1 MRDDETSRRFMSH
14 DVPVVHD
21 GEWVQ
26 GPSMPRLT
34 RRGWL
39 LRRGM
44 VPVLA
49 VLTVSTLTVLPSTR
63 PAGADP
69 LSDAKAK
76 AAQIEQQIQSTE
88 QTISAEGQ
96 RYDEAQLQIT
106 ALHQQ
111 IAQTQAQIHQDQQV
125 VAKDKQTLN
134 KAAIKAYIDD
144 DANAAQNPL
153 FAGNQSKL
161 GAQGEYAQIADGNV
175 NNAIDALRTAGA
187 QLAAQQNALAAKATQ
202 AQSAAAAAKS
212 ATQQAATA
220 QAQENAA
227 LAQANGQ
234 VTKIIAQQQAAAA
247 AAAQAAAVAKIA
259 AAQRAAQAAQALA
272 KSQTGRA
279 VTSAYQPP
287 PPPASGGAGGQAVA
301 AAESYLGVPYVWG
314 GASRSG
320 VDCSGLVMLAWEA
333 AGVDL
338 PHYSGSQMADSAPV
352 PLSDLQP
359 GDLIFYG
366 PGGSEHVAMYIG
378 GGSMIEAPHTG
389 AVVHITGL
397 RLGDGFAGAGRP

>member
-1 MRDDETSRRFMSH
+1 
-14 DVPVVHD
+14 VGLV
-21 GEWVQ
+21 
-26 GPSMPRLT
+26 
-34 RRGWL
+34 
-39 LRRGM
+39 
-44 VPVLA
+44 
-49 VLTVSTLTVLPSTR
+49 TVLPSTR

-76 AAQIEQQIQSTE
+76 AAQIEQEIQSTE

-96 RYDEAQLQIT
+96 RYDEAQIQIASLNQQIT
-106 ALHQQ
+106 
-111 IAQTQAQIHQDQQV
+111 QTQTQIHQDQQV
-125 VAKDKQTLN
+125 VAKDKRTLN
-134 KAAIKAYIDD
+134 KAAIKAYVDD
-144 DANAAQNPL
+144 GANAAQNPL

-161 GAQGEYAQIADGNV
+161 GAQSEYSQIAEGNV
-175 NNAIDALRTAGA
+175 NNAIDALRTAGT
-187 QLAAQQNALAAKATQ
+187 QLAVQQNALAAKATQ
-202 AQSAAAAAKS
+202 AQSAANAAKS
-212 ATQQAATA
+212 ATQQAAAA
-220 QAQENAA
+220 QSQENAA

-234 VTKIIAQQQAAAA
+234 VATIIAQQQAAAEA
-247 AAAQAAAVAKIA
+247 AARAAAVAKIA
-259 AAQRAAQAAQALA
+259 AAQRLAAEQAAAA
-272 KSQTGRA
+272 KSQTSRA
-279 VTSAYQPP
+279 VASAYQPP

-333 AGVDL
+333 AGVNL
-338 PHYSGSQMADSAPV
+338 PHFSGAQMAATTPV

-378 GGSMIEAPHTG
+378 GSSMIEAPHTG

-397 RLGDGFAGAGRP
+397 RLGGNFVGAGRP